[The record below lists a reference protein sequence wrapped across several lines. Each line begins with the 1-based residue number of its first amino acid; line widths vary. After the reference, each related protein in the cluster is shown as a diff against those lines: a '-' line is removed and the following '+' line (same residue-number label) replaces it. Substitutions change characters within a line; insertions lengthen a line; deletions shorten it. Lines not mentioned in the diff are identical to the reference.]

1 MEIITSIKIQAKVDE
16 VWNVL
21 MDFEKHSTWNPFIRS
36 IAGIPSVG
44 NRINIHLGPANTKGM
59 KFQPIV
65 EIFEANKIFQW
76 QGHLF
81 IKGLFDGQHRFELK
95 AIDEQNT
102 LLMHSEKFK
111 GLLVPIFKKSLE
123 QDTRLGFEQMNIALK
138 ERVENKNY

>member
-65 EIFEANKIFQW
+65 EIFEVNKIFQW

-102 LLMHSEKFK
+102 LLIHSEKFK
-111 GLLVPIFKKSLE
+111 GILVPIFKKSLE
-123 QDTRLGFEQMNIALK
+123 QDTRIGFEQMNIALK